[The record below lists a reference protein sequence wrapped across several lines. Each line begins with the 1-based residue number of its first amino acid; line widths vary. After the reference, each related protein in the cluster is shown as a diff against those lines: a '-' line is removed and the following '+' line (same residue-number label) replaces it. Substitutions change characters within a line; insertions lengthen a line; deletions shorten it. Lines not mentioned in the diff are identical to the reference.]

1 MVGTVVAVVAGLPHP
16 VYDTRN
22 PEGLTDMARHS
33 APRSNRTWHNALVGA
48 GLTVGGLTAGS
59 APAWAGDYVAPVT
72 PVVVDDHADAA
83 VSTTVNAPVTVSTVD
98 VVDAAA
104 PVTDVLDLG
113 SLLGDS
119 LAVGG

>member
-1 MVGTVVAVVAGLPHP
+1 
-16 VYDTRN
+16 
-22 PEGLTDMARHS
+22 MARHS

-83 VSTTVNAPVTVSTVD
+83 VSTTVNAPVTVSTAD
-98 VVDAAA
+98 VVDTAA